1 MTPRL
6 LVLPLALMLLASGC
20 IHPTTQT
27 RRSSLMAYLYPKA
40 QAAPQ
45 PNPQGARLQVPLK
58 LGVAFVPGG
67 GGWRDN
73 HPVPGLQ
80 EKPLVEML
88 RAAFKDKPWVGE
100 IKPIPTAYLRADG
113 GFDNLDQ
120 VCRMFGVDV
129 VALVSVDQIQHTDPK
144 WYSFAYLTIVGAF
157 VLPAEKNST
166 STLIDA
172 AVFHVPTRTFLMR
185 APGQNT
191 IKGSTTAIAQEELLR
206 RDAGES
212 LKLAMKDL
220 AKNLDAE
227 VGAFKAEVAEGR
239 RTDVDMVDRQGQS
252 LRQTGGKGWG
262 GPFGWLEV
270 GGAALLLIALRRRR
284 A

>member
-1 MTPRL
+1 MSRRTL
-6 LVLPLALMLLASGC
+6 AFPLALLLLSAGC
-20 IHPTTQT
+20 IHPETHI

-45 PNPQGARLQVPLK
+45 PHPEGARLQVPLK

-67 GGWRDN
+67 GGWRED

-80 EKPLVEML
+80 ERPLVEML
-88 RAAFKDKPWVGE
+88 RTAFKDKPWVGE
-100 IKPIPTAYLRADG
+100 IKAIPTAYLRADG

-144 WYSFAYLTIVGAF
+144 WYSFAYLSIVGAF

-185 APGQNT
+185 APGQST

-212 LKLAMKDL
+212 LRLAMADL

-239 RTDVDMVDRQGQS
+239 RTDVDMVDKQGQS

-262 GPFGWLEV
+262 GAFGWMEV
-270 GGAALLLIALRRRR
+270 GVAALALAALRRRR
-284 A
+284 P